1 MKTLEPPPDSGKTN
15 AEVHSEPWLPSL
27 RFRLLGGLL
36 TLLFV
41 ALFTVAI
48 TVYIAFRLALPLG
61 LSAGIL
67 TVVIVGD
74 LLSLGVFASY
84 RLRELV
90 LEPVDAMVGGAEQ
103 IAGGDSEH
111 RLPEADTIEIQRL
124 SSAVNAM
131 AATLLHNQEELAA
144 NVRSLDATNREL
156 SEART
161 RLVRAEKLASIGR
174 LSAGVAH
181 EIGNPLGAIMGYLEL
196 GKRRGA
202 DGEWVDGIGYETR
215 RIDRIVR
222 GLLEYAR
229 PKEAAG
235 RAVDLNETV
244 RRTDEMLRLQ
254 GRFRRTK
261 VSLSLDPELPLVR
274 GDAHQLEQILVNLL
288 LNATDAIDD
297 GPEEGHVEILT
308 REVQVESEET
318 AAVIRRQDDH
328 SGIDYSHL
336 RRLDQTRDPG
346 PARRLKPGDPA
357 VELLVRD
364 DGPGIPDGDRG
375 RVFEPFFTT
384 KEPGRGTGLGLAV
397 SARMI
402 EGMGGTIEA
411 LPADGGGAVLRLLLP
426 TASGDTA
433 E

>member
-1 MKTLEPPPDSGKTN
+1 MKTLEPPPDSGDTN
-15 AEVHSEPWLPSL
+15 VEVHSDPWLPSL

-61 LSAGIL
+61 MSAGIL

-74 LLSLGVFASY
+74 ILSLGVFASY

-90 LEPVDAMVGGAEQ
+90 LDPVDAMVGGAEQ
-103 IAGGDSEH
+103 IAGGDREH

-161 RLVRAEKLASIGR
+161 RLVRAEKLVSIGR

-254 GRFRRTK
+254 GRFRRTE

-297 GPEEGHVEILT
+297 GPGEGHVEILT
-308 REVQVESEET
+308 REIQVESEET
-318 AAVIRRQDDH
+318 AVVIRRQNDP

-411 LPADGGGAVLRLLLP
+411 LPADGVGAVLRLLLP